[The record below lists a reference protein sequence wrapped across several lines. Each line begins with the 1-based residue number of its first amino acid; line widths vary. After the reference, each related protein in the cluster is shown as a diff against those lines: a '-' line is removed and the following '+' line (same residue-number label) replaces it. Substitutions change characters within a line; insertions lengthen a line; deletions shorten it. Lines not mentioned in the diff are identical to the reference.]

1 MKAFLRSSIVALV
14 LFGGYSAFSLD
25 ASTSKLAAPQLP
37 GPCLPPR

>member
-1 MKAFLRSSIVALV
+1 MKALLRSSIVALV